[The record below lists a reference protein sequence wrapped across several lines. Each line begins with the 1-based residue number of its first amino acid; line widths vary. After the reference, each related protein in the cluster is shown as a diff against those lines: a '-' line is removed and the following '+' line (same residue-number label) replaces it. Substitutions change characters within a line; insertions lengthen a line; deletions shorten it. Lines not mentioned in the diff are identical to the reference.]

1 MQWRTRLH
9 DAAPALEAPRA
20 LMLSRR
26 TFLTAAAVAGSA
38 CKQRATGFPGYVFVA
53 NAGERSV
60 AAVDLNRFAVAR
72 QIQLE
77 NAPGL
82 VLAHPAKR
90 LVYVLSPG
98 TAAVHE
104 IGAEALAVRHKLVL
118 GGTAPA
124 MRFSPDGRSLWI
136 ACRRPHALVKLALDP
151 LAIAGRIKL
160 PSAPED
166 FDLSQYRDIAAVVL
180 PEHNSIAMVDLAGM
194 TVERVVPAGEHPLM
208 ARFRSDGRQML
219 VANQG
224 QRTLT
229 ILDVASGGTLVRLPL
244 PVEPRHLCFKADGG
258 ELFVSGPG
266 MDAVVVVRP
275 YETEVA
281 ETKLA
286 GKAPGAMAISPKPEY
301 LFVAN
306 PESGDVT
313 VLEVDTRNVIAAV
326 SVGQEPSFITFTPD
340 NQYALVLN
348 HRSGDLA
355 VIRINGITQNRS
367 KTAPLFTMIPVG
379 SGPVSAA
386 VEQV

>member
-1 MQWRTRLH
+1 MQWRTRLRG
-9 DAAPALEAPRA
+9 AAPAIEIPRA
-20 LMLSRR
+20 LMLTRR
-26 TFLTAAAVAGSA
+26 TFLVAVAGAGSA
-38 CKQRATGFPGYVFVA
+38 CKQRARGFPGYVFVA

-77 NAPGL
+77 SAPGS

-90 LVYVLSPG
+90 LVYVLIPG

-104 IGAEALAVRHKLVL
+104 IGTKALAVRHKLAL

-124 MRFSPDGRSLWI
+124 MQFSPNGRSLWI

-151 LAIAGRIKL
+151 LVISGRVKL
-160 PSAPED
+160 PSAPGD
-166 FDLSQYRDIAAVVL
+166 FDLSRYRDIGAVVL
-180 PEHNSIAMVDLAGM
+180 PETNSIAIVDLAGM
-194 TVERVVPAGEHPLM
+194 TVERVVPAGERPLV

-224 QRTLT
+224 QRALT
-229 ILDVASGGTLVRLPL
+229 IVDVASGGTLVRLPL
-244 PVEPRHLCFKADGG
+244 PIEPRHLCFKADGG

-286 GKAPGAMAISPKPEY
+286 GRAPGAMAISPKPEY

-313 VLEVDTRNVIAAV
+313 VLEVDTRNVIAAI

-355 VIRINGITQNRS
+355 VIRISAITRNRS

-386 VEQV
+386 VGQI